1 MRRYPDSRVE
11 IQGLSA
17 RYYDLLLDV
26 ASLGTYRSFINNAI
40 ASLGI
45 EPDDKILDLG
55 AGTGRN
61 ALLMSRFLGG
71 NGRIVGMEISDEM
84 IKRFR
89 QKTKGFSNI
98 ELMTTRIDEPFD
110 LGQRFDKAFIS
121 FVIHGFPHSVRET
134 IIQSVYNNLSEGGEF
149 IILDYNE
156 FALEKAPFWI
166 RLPFRVLEC
175 KYAFDF
181 IQRNWKKIL
190 TEFNFGGFVEKTF
203 MMNYIRL
210 LKAKKMTSKQ

>member
-40 ASLGI
+40 ASIGI
-45 EPDDKILDLG
+45 GPDDKILDLG

-134 IIQSVYNNLSEGGEF
+134 IIQSVYHNLSEGGEF

-190 TEFNFGGFVEKTF
+190 TEFNFGNFVEKTF